1 MTLVLRMC
9 KSDGSSTNGFKYGQ
23 IGDRVKCPDWNSK
36 KKCGNGLHALKEG
49 NGDWGLLNGNDWL
62 IIDADD
68 QIVDIDEEKCK
79 FNTGIILFRGTA
91 DDLSKSEFPKK
102 LKLNQKSAYEWSEFI
117 GNKEIM
123 IDKIFDEYLLTNF
136 LFNLEYEEES
146 LLIFKNKIIQ
156 ILNGIRLISF
166 NRLLLNYI
174 RKIDYY
180 KKINSLNE
188 KLDINYVDLN
198 LLGKIKFYLFNFFNR
213 KLI

>member
-1 MTLVLRMC
+1 
-9 KSDGSSTNGFKYGQ
+9 
-23 IGDRVKCPDWNSK
+23 
-36 KKCGNGLHALKEG
+36 
-49 NGDWGLLNGNDWL
+49 
-62 IIDADD
+62 
-68 QIVDIDEEKCK
+68 
-79 FNTGIILFRGTA
+79 
-91 DDLSKSEFPKK
+91 
-102 LKLNQKSAYEWSEFI
+102 
-117 GNKEIM
+117 M

-198 LLGKIKFYLFNFFNR
+198 LLGKIKFHLFNFFNR